1 MNMINW
7 IRLNI
12 GIKNAL
18 VLGITVLIII
28 GFLTIPA
35 IYKKIKES
43 QYQGV
48 ARVEVRNIVD
58 KKSSFQHL
66 NGTNQKTIGY
76 GITYTIKISGK
87 PYSKTELVEPGSAVK
102 SIFDKFSSGQ
112 VCWIEVKYSLENPA
126 ESMISRLYL
135 N

>member
-1 MNMINW
+1 M
-7 IRLNI
+7 
-12 GIKNAL
+12 
-18 VLGITVLIII
+18 VLGLTVLIIL
-28 GFLTIPA
+28 GFLTIPP

-66 NGTNQKTIGY
+66 NGTNQKTVGY
-76 GITYTIKISGK
+76 MITYIIENKGK

-102 SIFDKFSSGQ
+102 SLFDEFTSGQ
-112 VCWIEVKYSLENPA
+112 VCWIEVKYSLKNPA
-126 ESMISRLYL
+126 ESMISRLNL